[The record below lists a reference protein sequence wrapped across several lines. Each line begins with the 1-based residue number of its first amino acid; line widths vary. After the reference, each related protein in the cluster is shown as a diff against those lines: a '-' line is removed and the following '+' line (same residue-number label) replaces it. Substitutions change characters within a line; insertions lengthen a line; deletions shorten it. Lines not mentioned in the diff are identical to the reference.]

1 MYTFFFIL
9 WIVLIVFL
17 AIMFAA
23 AVSDSWDDPAGIFI
37 AILFFSAILWGQI
50 ELVPVRDGM
59 PELIPRSEYS
69 VMYDNNVAIVNYKDR
84 LIKHDKVSEYNQII
98 SGQFILVR
106 TPSYNILDEL
116 KSNSITIKFK
126 K

>member
-106 TPSYNILDEL
+106 TPIYNILDEL